1 MLTRAAI
8 ATFLANELY
17 AITIPGSLVF
27 SVTLYAVLTRDP
39 LRASLPPW
47 MGFGGMWFVMRGRWR
62 RKVRRGR
69 AIVRLSIFG
78 RDAFW
83 ISEQVL
89 GELLSSGGVEQV
101 FYKSGCVLE
110 YGSNERMAVDK
121 VL

>member
-1 MLTRAAI
+1 M
-8 ATFLANELY
+8 
-17 AITIPGSLVF
+17 
-27 SVTLYAVLTRDP
+27 
-39 LRASLPPW
+39 
-47 MGFGGMWFVMRGRWR
+47 
-62 RKVRRGR
+62 RRGR